1 MKTTQQMRDELLLR
15 GRGQFKQWFGNSVV
29 ADKKGRPKPVYH
41 STDQQFSVFKTDGLG
56 FHVGTKGQARD
67 IGGSRMIKAYAS
79 LQNPLRMPDMGER
92 WDSAVRM
99 TDALLDQGTLTD
111 EEGSAIMSQPRE
123 SQLQALKSLLI
134 SKGHDGIVYENEHE
148 GRGGDSYLLFHP
160 HQIKATTN
168 KAPTM
173 APDIHMAGG
182 GSVQRMRDE
191 LLLAGGGVVKAP
203 VTPTGFYSPLEEAAL
218 NIQRKSGNAQAFMN
232 DLRSV
237 PKDQLEHAG
246 VDRLLKSRPTIT
258 REELQQHV
266 AQAAPKVE
274 VLVFGEPGS
283 TFKNMNRAQMAA
295 AYERIIGYNPIEDD
309 PNISDAQLRSA
320 LVGISQGDWTREE
333 GNQPTR
339 YSEYQLPG
347 GENYREVLLMLPPQE
362 PRMNYRV
369 FAQGPV
375 NQLPEVLDFDSR
387 EKAEA
392 ELARRRVAQPR
403 LEHGM
408 MEFEKLPRDGGT
420 ATFHTGH
427 WDATNVLA
435 HFRINDRTDKDGK
448 KVLFVEEIQSDW
460 GQQGKKEGFADPNKK
475 PVSLREFN
483 TYVYGLLDDY
493 VARQVRAGVDPQEA
507 TRRGIHMQFPEMA
520 QALGR
525 ADEYERMRAGRDMDA
540 SGATGVPSA
549 PFVTKTNDW
558 VNLALKHIM
567 KMAAQEGHDRVAF
580 VKGDQAAD
588 RFGLDKHFSRI
599 DARRKPT
606 GGYELHTTL
615 KDGSRETSVDVP
627 HDKLHE
633 YVGEDLAKKIHSQG
647 GGSFEGEGLKMP
659 NTGIRKFYDQL
670 VPEQAHALVKKFGGQ
685 GIKPIHLPTPPKVD
699 PYKGLSIEPDDGQ
712 FAVTLDGHVIERH
725 SSEAEARE
733 GMRYIDPGFWRGE
746 IEAGGFRRINRPP
759 ETYQGFDI
767 TPQMRQQI
775 LKPMSYKVGG
785 AVPAMDAM
793 RLQVWD
799 KKTHKKDGG
808 QVEDEYRGEHKAPGP
823 TSGKPMHDLTDVYPE
838 DFYGP
843 NGFRYYAD
851 MGNDYDR
858 NSYLITR
865 VARGNPQQK
874 VCIHRSIPTDVYQR
888 AMKSASPLQ
897 QMIRPGDWVTISK
910 EYAKEHGEGA
920 LKGDYKIASKRVP
933 ASDLYTNGDSI
944 HEWGYHPGQRSDKE

>member
-1 MKTTQQMRDELLLR
+1 MPAMKTTQQMRDELLLR
-15 GRGQFKQWFGNSVV
+15 SQFKQWFGNSVV

-79 LQNPLRMPDMGER
+79 LQNPLRMADMGER
-92 WDSAVRM
+92 WDSAPRM

-111 EEGSAIMSQPRE
+111 EEGSAIMGQTRE
-123 SQLQALKSLLI
+123 RQLQALKDLLI

-173 APDIHMAGG
+173 SPDIHMAAG
-182 GSVQRMRDE
+182 GSVQQMRDV
-191 LLLAGGGVVKAP
+191 LLLKGMSGGGEVKAP

-218 NIQRKSGNAQAFMN
+218 RIQRKVGNAQAFMN
-232 DLRSV
+232 DLKTV
-237 PKDQLEHAG
+237 PKDHIQHAG
-246 VDRLLKSRPTIT
+246 VDNLLTSRPTIT
-258 REELQQHV
+258 REELQQYV

-274 VLVFGEPGS
+274 VKVLGGAGS
-283 TFKNMNRAQMAA
+283 TFKNMSRAQMAQ
-295 AYERIIGYNPIEDD
+295 AYERIVGYDPVEED
-309 PNISDAQLRSA
+309 PHITDAELRRQLEGFAREA
-320 LVGISQGDWTREE
+320 GEADGITEDGRPMPKHSKWV
-333 GNQPTR
+333 
-339 YSEYQLPG
+339 LPG
-347 GENYREVLLMLPPQE
+347 GENYREVLLTLPQQK

-375 NQLPEVLDFDSR
+375 DQLPEVLDFDSR

-420 ATFHTGH
+420 ATFRSNH
-427 WDATNVLA
+427 WDQPNVLA
-435 HFRINDRTDKDGK
+435 HFRINDRTDNDGK

-460 GQQGKKEGFADPNKK
+460 GQKGKKEGFDTADKMK
-475 PVSLREFN
+475 ARLALERESDALR
-483 TYVYGLLDDY
+483 
-493 VARQVRAGVDPQEA
+493 QESIDIQSKNSYNWNQIPIPELKRLNEIE
-507 TRRGIHMQFPEMA
+507 RRLNSIQQETP
-520 QALGR
+520 LR
-525 ADEYERMRAGRDMDA
+525 
-540 SGATGVPSA
+540 TGVPAA

-567 KMAAQEGHDRVAF
+567 KMAAEEGHDRVAF
-580 VKGDQAAD
+580 VKGEQAAD
-588 RFGLDKHFSRI
+588 RFGLDKHFSRVA
-599 DARRKPT
+599 ARPTST
-606 GGYELHTTL
+606 GGYQLQTIL
-615 KDGSRETSVDVP
+615 KDGSREDSIDVP
-627 HDKLHE
+627 PNKLHE
-633 YVGEDLAKKIHSQG
+633 YVGEDLAKKIHGQG
-647 GGSFEGEGLKMP
+647 GGVFEGGDLKMP
-659 NTGIRKFYDQL
+659 QMGMRRFYDEL
-670 VPEQAHALVKKFGGQ
+670 VPAQAHALVKKFGGQ
-685 GIKPIHLPTPPKVD
+685 GVKPIPLTTPPK
-699 PYKGLSIEPDDGQ
+699 IEPYTSGAIEPNNGK
-712 FAVTLDGHVIERH
+712 FAITLDGYVVEQYP
-725 SSEAEARE
+725 SEAEAKE
-733 GMRYIDPGFWRGE
+733 AIRYFDSEFWRGE
-746 IEAGGFRRINRPP
+746 VENGGYRRINRPP
-759 ETYQGFDI
+759 EEYQGFDI

-858 NSYLITR
+858 KSYLTTR

-874 VCIHRSIPTDVYQR
+874 VWIHRSIPTDVYQR

-920 LKGDYKIASKRVP
+920 LKGDYKIASKMVP